1 MKQWQTPNDC
11 LRAFPPYAKGRPVI
25 IHFCLLSAP
34 PSGASAIN
42 SNISFIS
49 SSSFSSSSSYWLIPL
64 LLKLDSENHFLT
76 DFLYAIFFRKRIF
89 LKKNSL
95 YPSLSLSLF
104 FFCIH
109 PTSEINRTV
118 PNKSCFRNRLNCP
131 RVEESFLTV
140 KIEGIHFRFPLI
152 IGEI

>member
-49 SSSFSSSSSYWLIPL
+49 SSSFSSSSSSYWLIPL

-76 DFLYAIFFRKRIF
+76 DFLYAIFFGKRIF
-89 LKKNSL
+89 QKKNSL
-95 YPSLSLSLF
+95 YPSLSLSLSLF
-104 FFCIH
+104 FFVSIRH
-109 PTSEINRTV
+109 LRLIELFQIRAVSETDSTARGW
-118 PNKSCFRNRLNCP
+118 RN
-131 RVEESFLTV
+131 
-140 KIEGIHFRFPLI
+140 HF
-152 IGEI
+152 